1 MNGRVEVYRL
11 ETRLNAAFSR
21 AKATPDLETQGD
33 LAKHLCVLVS
43 GYLEVSIKAL
53 LLEHTRARS
62 GTSVQRYVD
71 SHLKRFSNPNA
82 GKVLGLLGSFDVDW
96 RHDMEGFL
104 VDEKKDA
111 LDSVIA
117 LRNQIAHGET
127 PGVSLA
133 RIEAYFEEV
142 KAVIERVADL
152 SCPHP

>member
-1 MNGRVEVYRL
+1 MSGRVEVHRL

-43 GYLEVSIKAL
+43 GYVEVSVRAL
-53 LLEHTRARS
+53 MLEHTRARS

-71 SHLKRFSNPNA
+71 SHLKRFANP
-82 GKVLGLLGSFDVDW
+82 KSQKLLSLLGSFDVEW
-96 RHDMEGFL
+96 LRDMEGFL

-111 LDSVIA
+111 LDSVVA

-133 RIEAYFEEV
+133 RIEAYFTQA
-142 KAVIERVADL
+142 KAVIARVEGL
-152 SCPHP
+152 SCPTT